1 MGKEKYQT
9 KDGGDG
15 MSINDVKGPFGAP
28 VPVRE
33 EGPTLLHDELSLFDS
48 TAVAVSSVAPAYSL
62 ASTLAA
68 VFVITGIGL
77 ASPSVLIVS
86 FIPVMFIAVSY
97 FHLNRRNPNC
107 GASYSWLSQVVHP
120 SIGWINGWVQVWTSI
135 LFCTTA
141 PLLAG
146 GYTLQFMHSAM
157 HLVSA
162 NAYTNT
168 KDVALVA
175 AIWLLFVTFICVYG
189 IRWTTNA
196 QWVMVI
202 IEYVCVVGFSIGGII
217 KVWIKH
223 PAHSMNFSLS
233 WLDPFHIH
241 GYTALASG
249 LALGVFFF
257 WGWDTALNLNEESR
271 DASKIPGRAG
281 IISMWLLLFVF
292 LLNFIAAQML
302 LGPAAIAKQGSSVL
316 FYFGEQFAGSWAGY
330 VMIFA
335 VLSSTVATTQTTILP
350 AARITLSMARD
361 EVFPP
366 VFASIHEKFKT
377 PAMGTI
383 IVAWAS
389 MFGILL
395 TTFSTS
401 SATVFNNLVL
411 NIGVLVAFYYG
422 ITGLACAWAF
432 RKTLG
437 KGFRANVMMVYL
449 PLIGGVALLY
459 VCYQVMK
466 SGGRSA
472 VPDVIVLLSSIP
484 ALALTWFFTR
494 QKGFWHQKLVS
505 YDTIEVG
512 DEADAVA

>member
-1 MGKEKYQT
+1 
-9 KDGGDG
+9 

-28 VPVRE
+28 VPESEV
-33 EGPTLLHDELSLFDS
+33 GATLLHDELNLFDS

-86 FIPVMFIAVSY
+86 FVPVMFIAISY

-120 SIGWINGWVQVWTSI
+120 SVGWINGWVQVWTSI

-146 GYTLQFMHSAM
+146 GYTLQFLHSAFN
-157 HLVSA
+157 LVSL
-162 NAYTNT
+162 NTVGNT
-168 KDVALVA
+168 KDVAVVA
-175 AIWLLFVTFICVYG
+175 ALWLMFVTFICIYG

-202 IEYVCVVGFSIGGII
+202 IEYVCVVGFSVGGII
-217 KVWIKH
+217 KVWIRH
-223 PAHSMNFSLS
+223 PAHSMNFSMG

-271 DASKIPGRAG
+271 DASRIPGRAG
-281 IISMWLLLFVF
+281 MISMWLLLFVF
-292 LLNFIAAQML
+292 LLNFVAVQML
-302 LGPAAIAKQGSSVL
+302 LGPAAINHQGTEVL
-316 FYFGEQFAGSWAGY
+316 FYFGQQFAGPWASY

-335 VLSSTVATTQTTILP
+335 VLSSTVATTQTTVLP
-350 AARITLSMARD
+350 AARITLSMSRD
-361 EVFPP
+361 GVFPK
-366 VFASIHEKFKT
+366 VFSSIHEKFKT
-377 PAMGTI
+377 PAIGTI
-383 IVAWAS
+383 IVALAS

-395 TTFSTS
+395 TTFSS
-401 SATVFNNLVL
+401 SSSTVFNNLVL

-437 KGFRANVMMVYL
+437 QGFRANLMMVYL
-449 PLIGGVALLY
+449 PFLGGAVLLY

-466 SGGRSA
+466 SGGMTA
-472 VPDVIVLLSSIP
+472 LPDLIVLLSSIP
-484 ALALTWFFTR
+484 AYLLTWFFTR
-494 QKGFWHQKLVS
+494 NTTNFFKQPRVS
-505 YDTIEVG
+505 YDSIE
-512 DEADAVA
+512 EPA